1 MIQKNIK
8 KKSVYF
14 KNKISTAHQFQKKN
28 FFVAKHKLDFYFPA
42 PQFQGLGS
50 NHPFKTDANTRK
62 GEYLVYAREWIAIKM
77 LSNNNLP
84 NNRASR
90 ITIIKCF

>member
-1 MIQKNIK
+1 M

-14 KNKISTAHQFQKKN
+14 KNKIFTAQQFQKKI
-28 FFVAKHKLDFYFPA
+28 FFVAKYKLDFYFPT

-62 GEYLVYAREWIAIKM
+62 GDSLVYAREWIVIKM

-90 ITIIKCF
+90 ITIIKSF

>member
-42 PQFQGLGS
+42 PQF
-50 NHPFKTDANTRK
+50 
-62 GEYLVYAREWIAIKM
+62 
-77 LSNNNLP
+77 
-84 NNRASR
+84 
-90 ITIIKCF
+90 